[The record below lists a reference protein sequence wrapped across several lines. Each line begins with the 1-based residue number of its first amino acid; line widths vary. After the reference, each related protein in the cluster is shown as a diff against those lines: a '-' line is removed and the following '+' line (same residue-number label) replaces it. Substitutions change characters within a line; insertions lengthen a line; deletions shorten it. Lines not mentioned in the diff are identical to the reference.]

1 METKSNLVDFKSAA
15 ENIRT
20 KSAANGPTVTVYR
33 FDIFKGATDAEGKVA
48 KIKSVGSAYIR
59 EGLKTYTVHLKA
71 LLKDTFYLLPNTKP
85 TTTDAEFVILT
96 REPAQNSGKKY
107 FWNNVG
113 EGRVLDGVNHGVMQ
127 LSWDVLM
134 ADDIYMTLHPI
145 NVSELPDAVKA
156 ASEAA

>member
-1 METKSNLVDFKSAA
+1 MEKNANPVSLKGVVESIRSKVDPAA
-15 ENIRT
+15 
-20 KSAANGPTVTVYR
+20 ATVTVYR
-33 FDIFKGATDAEGKVA
+33 FDIFKGVKGSDGKVS
-48 KIKSVGSAYIR
+48 KIKSVGSSYIR

-113 EGRVLDGVNHGVMQ
+113 EGRVLDGVNHGLMQ

-134 ADDIYMTLHPI
+134 ADDIYMTLHPL
-145 NVSELPDAVKA
+145 NVSELPEALKL

>member
-1 METKSNLVDFKSAA
+1 MERKSNPVQLKEVTESANA
-15 ENIRT
+15 KND
-20 KSAANGPTVTVYR
+20 APATVTVYR
-33 FDIFKGATDAEGKVA
+33 FDIFKGAQNSDGKVV

-71 LLKDTFYLLPNTKP
+71 FLKDTFYLLPNSKP
-85 TTTDAEFVILT
+85 VHSDADFVILT
-96 REPAQNSGKKY
+96 REPAQNAGRKY

-113 EGRVLDGVNHGVMQ
+113 EGRILDGANHGIMR
-127 LSWDVLM
+127 LSWDVMM

-145 NVSELPDAVKA
+145 NVSELPEALRV